1 MTRRRR
7 TVLALAALAGAA
19 QCGTTGA
26 PPTSHAFPVQE
37 YTLPSGLKVV
47 IEQDTVSTTAGIV
60 VVVDVGSVD
69 DPASKRGIA
78 HVLEHLVFR
87 VPDEKGESLWYRLI
101 TLGAAS
107 FNAETDVERTTY
119 HAFGPRQTLDEL
131 VAMVLAR
138 LADPLRGAKETHVQ
152 KELSITAEEM
162 RKREGA
168 AGYEFLMP
176 ALLPPGHLVGRAFAE
191 MRRSDPL
198 SLADLRAFADTFYRP
213 ERMTVVISGPV
224 PDGWDKALLAKLPPS
239 LRGQESARHPP
250 FRRPMAAFEPP
261 PSGDS
266 ALPTHKG
273 RVDVPE
279 LWMAWRVPPSLGA
292 AADKANAV
300 AWVVQMVL
308 SSRLDPD
315 GTNDVLDVD
324 GFAFPGGLTS
334 VVGCRFKL
342 RDAGDAVRI
351 RNETKAAIEA
361 LSDATLV
368 SIKGRLYWSHVY
380 ALQGAKLKTALEMDT
395 VQGRALARAK
405 LAHSGS
411 SALISSVLS
420 ELEKLTS
427 DDLTEFAA
435 RYLKPEAARSV
446 LVVPEEAGPARR
458 RRAKPNDEGR
468 IASPG
473 AEPEIRRDQ
482 QEASEEE
489 PPPPL
494 PDVAKLLATTQA
506 PNARAAVVRK
516 LSNGL
521 TVIAMRRPGLPFVS
535 TLLGF
540 HADPQPADA
549 PGARY
554 AYERVLHWE
563 LSAGPLELGLLRWKE
578 QYADE
583 TFESLRMFSANLG
596 KALDFLAEEADSTHV
611 YWPNPAFERW
621 LDESA
626 VIEAAPD
633 GKASRAFR
641 TALFGSHPYHLAPP
655 TAQSRQVTERQV
667 QAWFERVR
675 RPANGALVVVGEID
689 PDAVMRDAERALH
702 GWKGDPSP
710 SPPPPAPPAPAASP
724 HVPSDLVLAKN
735 GARTIYTEDSRRRSA
750 DVRFGCFL
758 PQVRAPR
765 DNVVNRLLAGLL
777 SAHLSGQLRWKLAVN
792 YSRDVGAETVRGGS
806 SWISGQ
812 FDVDARALS
821 PALDLLHTWL
831 DEGTASPIRPR
842 GFEELRWDVARRSGL
857 MNATGAQMAHS
868 LFEAWNMG
876 WEPAVL
882 DDYPRDL
889 AGITVKDLND
899 ALDTCRK
906 SAVISVL
913 GPDAPQ

>member
-1 MTRRRR
+1 VTGRHLG
-7 TVLALAALAGAA
+7 LALAMLAGAA
-19 QCGTTGA
+19 QCGTTGT

-47 IEQDTVSTTAGIV
+47 IEQDDVSTIAGIV
-60 VVVDVGSVD
+60 VVVDAGFVD
-69 DPASKRGIA
+69 DPAGKRGIA

-107 FNAETDVERTTY
+107 FNAFTGIERTTY

-131 VAMVLAR
+131 AAMVLAR
-138 LADPLRGAKETHVQ
+138 LADPMRGAKETHIQ

-168 AGYEFLMP
+168 AGNEFLMP
-176 ALLPPGHLVGRAFAE
+176 ALLPGGHPVGRAYAE
-191 MRRSDPL
+191 IRRSDPV
-198 SLADLRAFADTFYRP
+198 SLADVRAFADTFYRP

-224 PDGWDKALLAKLPPS
+224 PDGWDKAFLAKLPPA
-239 LRGQESARHPP
+239 LRGQESARQPP
-250 FRRPMAAFEPP
+250 VRRAMAAFEPP
-261 PSGDS
+261 PAGDS
-266 ALPTHKG
+266 ALSLHKG
-273 RVDVPE
+273 KVDVPE
-279 LWMAWRVPPSLGA
+279 LWMAWRVPPSLGVTA
-292 AADKANAV
+292 EKVYAV
-300 AWVVQMVL
+300 SWVLDMVL

-324 GFAFPGGLTS
+324 GFAYTGGLTS
-334 VVGCRFKL
+334 AVACRFKL
-342 RDAGDAVRI
+342 RDVGDAVRI
-351 RNETKAAIEA
+351 RNETTAAIEA

-380 ALQGAKLKTALEMDT
+380 ALQAAKLKTALQMDT
-395 VQGRALARAK
+395 IEGRALARAE

-420 ELEKLTS
+420 ALEKVTT
-427 DDLTEFAA
+427 DDITDFAA

-446 LVVPEEAGPARR
+446 LVVPQEAGPARR
-458 RRAKPNDEGR
+458 RRSKPNDEGR
-468 IASPG
+468 IAGPG
-473 AEPEIRRDQ
+473 PEPEVPREA
-482 QEASEEE
+482 QEAREEE
-489 PPPPL
+489 PPPPA
-494 PDVAKLLATTQA
+494 PDMAKLLATTQA
-506 PNARAAVVRK
+506 PNARAALVRK

-540 HADPQPADA
+540 HSDPQPADA

-578 QYADE
+578 YYADE
-583 TFESLRMFSANLG
+583 TFESMRMFSASLG
-596 KALDFLAEEADSTHV
+596 KALDFLAEESDSLHV
-611 YWPNPAFERW
+611 YWPNPAFDRW

-626 VIEAAPD
+626 VIEATPD
-633 GKASRAFR
+633 GRASRAFR
-641 TALFGSHPYHLAPP
+641 TALFGKHPYHLTP
-655 TAQSRQVTERQV
+655 TTAETRQLTERQV

-689 PDAVMRDAERALH
+689 PEGLVRDAERALH

-710 SPPPPAPPAPAASP
+710 PPAAPAPPAQPASAL
-724 HVPSDLVLAKN
+724 VPANVVLAKN
-735 GARTIYTEDSRRRSA
+735 GARTIHTEDPRRRTA

-758 PQVRAPR
+758 PPVRAPR
-765 DNVVNRLLAGLL
+765 DNLVNRLLSNML

-812 FDVDARALS
+812 FDVDARAVA

-831 DEGTASPIRPR
+831 DEGTASPITPQR
-842 GFEELRWDVARRSGL
+842 FDELRWDVARRSGL
-857 MNATGAQMAHS
+857 MNATGAQLAHS

-889 AGITVKDLND
+889 ASVTVNDLNA

-913 GPDAPQ
+913 GPDGPP